1 MEGMKQ
7 HHAAKWLALMGL
19 LVMAC
24 GGLFYAVSISHGEW
38 GLIGAAAGLAIVL
51 LAALVAHDAVAVFF
65 AKRSARLGLGSG
77 VAILAALALVM
88 FLGALAARH
97 HVRWDLSQGAA
108 YTLSSQTVKILK
120 GLKFPVKAY
129 AFFKDTQAGRMQA
142 EQELAKY
149 SYASRLFT
157 YRFVNP
163 DQEPGLAKAM
173 QVRNYGTVVLV
184 GAGREER
191 VQLPEEQSL
200 TNALIRMGKKG
211 KKKIYFLTGHGEP
224 SMDGVGKEDFT
235 SLRKA
240 MEASNYEVKSLML
253 VTSSQVPPDAAVVI
267 LAGPKKA
274 LMPQEIER
282 LSAYW
287 NQGGSLLLL
296 LDPGS
301 DGGLKKWLEAKGV
314 ELGNDLVI
322 DQASRL
328 AGLSPLAPLASEY
341 GFHDITKMMGGT
353 FCFFPQA
360 RSVFL
365 AGKLPEGIKGE
376 ELIKTSPASWA
387 TDYGSFLD
395 WYKGQMEKLKQNQ
408 GQQVPIEL
416 KPNKG
421 DRKGP
426 IGLGA
431 ALNQDGKAPAGQAG
445 GQVSAGSRLVVIGDA
460 DFANNE
466 FLDLAGNHD
475 LAMNSISWLAADE
488 DLVAIRAKKRAN
500 QPLLLQPAQERL
512 LFWIPLVAWPFILA
526 VVGAAIIFKRR
537 RGR

>member
-1 MEGMKQ
+1 VEGMKQ
-7 HHAAKWLALMGL
+7 HHAAKWLALLGL

-24 GGLFYAVSISHGEW
+24 GGLFYAVSIRHGDW
-38 GLIGAAAGLAIVL
+38 GLIGAGAGLFIVL
-51 LAALVAHDAVAVFF
+51 LAALVARDAVAVFF

-77 VAILAALALVM
+77 VAIIAAVALVM
-88 FLGALAARH
+88 FLGALGARH

-108 YTLSSQTVKILK
+108 HTLSPQTIKVLK
-120 GLKFPVKAY
+120 GLKEPVKAY
-129 AFFKDTQAGRMQA
+129 AFFKDTQAGRPQA
-142 EQELAKY
+142 EEELGKY
-149 SYASRLFT
+149 AYASRLFT

-173 QVRNYGTVVLV
+173 KVRNYGTVVLV
-184 GAGREER
+184 GGGREEQ
-191 VQLPEEQSL
+191 VQLPEEQEL

-211 KKKIYFLTGHGEP
+211 KKRIYFLTGHGEP
-224 SMDGVGKEDFT
+224 SLDGVGKEDFT
-235 SLRKA
+235 TLRKA
-240 MEASNYEVKSLML
+240 LEGMNYEVKSLML
-253 VTSSQVPPDAAVVI
+253 VTSDQVPPDAAVVVM
-267 LAGPKKA
+267 AGPKKPMMA
-274 LMPQEIER
+274 QEIER

-287 NQGGSLLLL
+287 DKGGSVLLL

-301 DGGLKKWLEAKGV
+301 DGGLGAWLKAKGV

-341 GFHDITKMMGGT
+341 GFHDITKMMSGT

-360 RSVFL
+360 RSVTL
-365 AGKLPEGIKGE
+365 VTTLPQGIKGE
-376 ELIKTSPASWA
+376 ELVKTSPASWA
-387 TDYGSFLD
+387 TDYGSFLA
-395 WYKGQMEKLKQNQ
+395 WYKTQMDKLKQNQ

-426 IGLGA
+426 LSLGA
-431 ALNQDGKAPAGQAG
+431 ALSKQGKAAQGKERPEG
-445 GQVSAGSRLVVIGDA
+445 SSRLVVFGDA

-475 LAMNSISWLAADE
+475 LALNSVSWLAADD
-488 DLVAIRAKKRAN
+488 DLVAIRAKARKS
-500 QPLLLQPAQERL
+500 QPLLLQPVQERL
-512 LFWIPLVAWPFILA
+512 LFWIPLVAWPLVLA
-526 VVGAAIIFKRR
+526 VVGMVVIIRRR

>member
-1 MEGMKQ
+1 VEGMKQ
-7 HHAAKWLALMGL
+7 HHAAKWLALLGL

-24 GGLFYAVSISHGEW
+24 GGLFYAVSIRHGGW
-38 GLIGAAAGLAIVL
+38 GLIGAGAGLFIVL
-51 LAALVAHDAVAVFF
+51 LAALVARDAVGVFF

-77 VAILAALALVM
+77 VAIIAAVALVM
-88 FLGALAARH
+88 FLGALGARH

-108 YTLSSQTVKILK
+108 HTLSPQTIKVLK
-120 GLKFPVKAY
+120 GLKAPVKAY
-129 AFFKDTQAGRMQA
+129 AFFKDTQAGRPQA
-142 EQELAKY
+142 EEELGKY
-149 SYASRLFT
+149 AYASRLFT

-173 QVRNYGTVVLV
+173 KVRNYGTVVLV
-184 GAGREER
+184 GGGREEQ
-191 VQLPEEQSL
+191 VQLPEEQEL

-211 KKKIYFLTGHGEP
+211 KKRIYFLTGHGEP
-224 SMDGVGKEDFT
+224 SLDGVGKEDFT
-235 SLRKA
+235 TLRKA
-240 MEASNYEVKSLML
+240 LEGMNYEVKSLML
-253 VTSSQVPPDAAVVI
+253 VTSDQVPPDAAVVVM
-267 LAGPKKA
+267 AGPKKPM
-274 LMPQEIER
+274 LPQEMER

-287 NQGGSLLLL
+287 DKGGSVLLL

-301 DGGLKKWLEAKGV
+301 DGGLGAWLKAKGV

-341 GFHDITKMMGGT
+341 GFHDITKMMSGT

-360 RSVFL
+360 RSVTL
-365 AGKLPEGIKGE
+365 VTTLPEGIKGE
-376 ELIKTSPASWA
+376 ELVKTSPASWA
-387 TDYGSFLD
+387 TDYGSFLS
-395 WYKGQMEKLKQNQ
+395 WYKTQMDKLKQNQ

-416 KPNKG
+416 KPNQG

-426 IGLGA
+426 ISLGA
-431 ALNQDGKAPAGQAG
+431 ALNKEGKAAQGKERPEG
-445 GQVSAGSRLVVIGDA
+445 SSRLVVIGDA

-475 LAMNSISWLAADE
+475 LALNSVSWLAADD
-488 DLVAIRAKKRAN
+488 DLVAIRAKARKN
-500 QPLLLQPAQERL
+500 QPLLLQPVQERL
-512 LFWIPLVAWPFILA
+512 LFWIPLVAWPLVLA
-526 VVGAAIIFKRR
+526 VVGIVVIIRRR